1 MEVTKKVKV
10 TRQGKGHLV
19 PEIQPNLNE
28 TVSTIEIFSL
38 VTGIEEL
45 LELII
50 EQSNL
55 YAHQN
60 GRNFTFTKE
69 ELKEF
74 FGINFVMAI
83 NKLATIAEYWRVD
96 NLISNDCISN
106 TMARNYFCKILQNA
120 HFADNRKDNKIDN
133 TFKMRPVID
142 HLRLEFSEVPS
153 NDSTQNIDEHV
164 VKFKDRFGMKQ
175 SIKLKPI
182 KSSFKFWFRC
192 SSKFGYLYQM
202 DI

>member
-10 TRQGKGHLV
+10 TRQEKGHLV

-96 NLISNDCISN
+96 NLIGNSGI
-106 TMARNYFCKILQNA
+106 
-120 HFADNRKDNKIDN
+120 
-133 TFKMRPVID
+133 
-142 HLRLEFSEVPS
+142 
-153 NDSTQNIDEHV
+153 QNIE
-164 VKFKDRFGMKQ
+164 RTIKQ
-175 SIKLKPI
+175 TRLSR
-182 KSSFKFWFRC
+182 WDQR
-192 SSKFGYLYQM
+192 
-202 DI
+202 

>member
-1 MEVTKKVKV
+1 MKYVSLDDEDSIDNLMNDSDTEFIAEEEVTQTASTEDTSLTAPEANLHVVPSDNQSKKKEKNQKEELWKWTKKVKV
-10 TRQGKGHLV
+10 IKQEECYFVL
-19 PEIQPNLNE
+19 EIQPNLNE
-28 TVSTIEIFSL
+28 TVSPIEIIYL
-38 VTGIEEL
+38 VTGLEEL

-96 NLISNDCISN
+96 NLIGNSGI
-106 TMARNYFCKILQNA
+106 
-120 HFADNRKDNKIDN
+120 
-133 TFKMRPVID
+133 
-142 HLRLEFSEVPS
+142 
-153 NDSTQNIDEHV
+153 QNIE
-164 VKFKDRFGMKQ
+164 RTIKQ
-175 SIKLKPI
+175 TRLSR
-182 KSSFKFWFRC
+182 WDQR
-192 SSKFGYLYQM
+192 QTT
-202 DI
+202 